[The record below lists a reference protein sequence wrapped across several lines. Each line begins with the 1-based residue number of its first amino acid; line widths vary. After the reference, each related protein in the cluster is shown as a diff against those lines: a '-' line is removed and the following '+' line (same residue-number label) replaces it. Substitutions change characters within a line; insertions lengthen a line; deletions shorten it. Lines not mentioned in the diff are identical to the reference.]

1 MAKDM
6 RRQWCDMWVYSW
18 LYPPSSRPCAAPLQI
33 TRSAI
38 NCIQNDNATL
48 AKVSIRV
55 GSSACS
61 VAFSPD
67 GGLLASGCQDRRVR
81 IWNCSNGRYITLAGH
96 TSFINSVKFSI
107 DRNILASASSD
118 RTIRLW
124 RLADHS
130 CQFLEGHEEEVRDI
144 AFSPDGAYLASGD
157 NNGFVRLWDLNYGR
171 CIRTLRDERLG
182 MIYSVAFSPDRRTIA
197 SAGQN
202 GGDGTGTIS
211 FWVLSDH
218 AFTSHIATA
227 IIDDIDNDGM
237 VRTISFSPDGW
248 YLASVDNDA
257 EAPVRLWNVTDHS
270 CVGSLQGHDFPAF
283 TSISFSPNGKLLVSA
298 STDSSIQLW
307 SVENKTCLLVLPN
320 RHIVKIGGFSS
331 VTFTPDGRTL
341 ATGCGDV
348 VRLWNP
354 HEERQRDKQF
364 DWKEIVRLWKS

>member
-1 MAKDM
+1 MV
-6 RRQWCDMWVYSW
+6 WCGMWVYSW

-33 TRSAI
+33 TRINITIRLLEDKKRAAGQIKSNQINDEETSTMSKKRKSNQLLLDVPPLPTMIWGNQVLPFLADRKSFNSLASASKEI
-38 NCIQNDNATL
+38 HNISQQLIASKTITPPWP
-48 AKVSIRV
+48 KTSIRV

-107 DRNILASASSD
+107 DGNILASASSD

-130 CQFLEGHEEEVRDI
+130 CQVLEGHEEEVRDI
-144 AFSPDGAYLASGD
+144 AFSPDGACLVSGD
-157 NNGFVRLWDLNYGR
+157 NNGFVRLWDLNDGR
-171 CIRTLRDERLG
+171 CTRTLRDERLG
-182 MIYSVAFSPDRRTIA
+182 MIYSVAFSPDGRTIA

-218 AFTSHIATA
+218 AFTSHRATA
-227 IIDDIDNDGM
+227 IIDDIDDDGM
-237 VRTISFSPDGW
+237 VRTISFSPDSR

-257 EAPVRLWNVTDHS
+257 EAP
-270 CVGSLQGHDFPAF
+270 
-283 TSISFSPNGKLLVSA
+283 
-298 STDSSIQLW
+298 
-307 SVENKTCLLVLPN
+307 
-320 RHIVKIGGFSS
+320 
-331 VTFTPDGRTL
+331 
-341 ATGCGDV
+341 
-348 VRLWNP
+348 
-354 HEERQRDKQF
+354 
-364 DWKEIVRLWKS
+364 